1 MSGRAW
7 IVVLLLV
14 STSCTSRPDLISVS
28 GVGVTGDGSTLQVVL
43 EPADV
48 EGRSCWADVT
58 ITPVDEAGDTRLDV
72 QGRNSHTA
80 GCATP
85 AQLRV
90 RLAKPLDGRTLR
102 DGDSGQPVPL
112 LPVAI
117 PEATWLPDGWVVRE
131 SGGGQDAWSQQV
143 GIEATTMTVQ
153 IDLFR
158 TGTNLDLRGSTITSP
173 ATVQGRKAAFV
184 KERYRTLGP
193 DLLLLMDATW
203 SLTVSSFSDAVTT
216 ATLQRIADGL
226 TTLPFASTI
235 DAPTI
240 DAPRTGTVA
249 ELIDYEGPVILTGWL
264 SIDSTGHAQLCESL
278 ANNGRCKGM
287 TVDIDWSTGSATPPG
302 GLKSNGDRKVSDR
315 ALTLPGT
322 LKGRLFYVG
331 L

>member
-1 MSGRAW
+1 MSGRLL

-14 STSCTSRPDLISVS
+14 STSCASRSDLISVS

-43 EPADV
+43 ELPDV
-48 EGRSCWADVT
+48 EGRSCWADVV
-58 ITPVDEAGDTRLDV
+58 ITPVDDAGGVQLDV
-72 QGRNSHTA
+72 QGRMSHTA
-80 GCATP
+80 GCATS

-90 RLAKPLDGRTLR
+90 RLPKPLGMRTLR
-102 DGDSGQPVPL
+102 DGASGQPVSL

-117 PEATWLPDGWVVRE
+117 PEATWLPDGWVVRD
-131 SGGGQDAWSQQV
+131 SSGGQDAWSQQV

-184 KERYRTLGP
+184 KERYRTSGP
-193 DLLLLMDATW
+193 DLLLMMDATW
-203 SLTVSSFSDAVTT
+203 SLTVTSYSDAVTT

-226 TTLPFASTI
+226 TTLPFAPTI

-264 SIDSTGHAQLCESL
+264 SIDSTGHAQFCESL
-278 ANNGRCKGM
+278 ANNGKCKGA
-287 TVDIDWSTGSATPPG
+287 TVDIDWSTGSATPPAD
-302 GLKSNGDRKVSDR
+302 LTANGDRKVSDR
-315 ALTLPGT
+315 AITLDGT